1 MPAGFP
7 NSPPKWIAA
16 FLAIAAA
23 IWLAYAG
30 GKHELASYYAL
41 SSNPENWERATR
53 IEPDNPE
60 LWYRLGRFRHLDFDN
75 ADIPSAIT
83 HYRRAVQL
91 NPRSPY
97 YKLDLADAL
106 EIAGDER
113 EAGATFRAAQAAY
126 PISPEVSWK
135 YGNFLLRQDRSP
147 EAFAEIHRAILVD
160 PGLLPLAVSRVWHS
174 DPDVHRL
181 LDQVLPGTPG
191 AYEQALGFLID
202 SGETAAAIEVW
213 NGLIAKDPHPD
224 MKWAIAL
231 TDLLVKQEKFDQAA
245 TVWRQATGFAPASRN
260 GSLVYDGGFE
270 KDICAGGFGWQRTV
284 IQGADFD
291 FDTDEKHSGERS
303 ARLTFDGSMN
313 LQYQN
318 LFQYV
323 LVSPNTRYHFQ
334 GYLHTD
340 QISTESG
347 IRFEILDPQDSR
359 RLDVLT
365 SNTTG
370 TQPWTLEQ
378 ADFTTAPGEHRILV
392 RIARTPSGRLDNKLR
407 GTVWIDDVAILP
419 AAISSA
425 ENTVAPGNRD
435 TRSREAK

>member
-135 YGNFLLRQDRSP
+135 YGNFL
-147 EAFAEIHRAILVD
+147 
-160 PGLLPLAVSRVWHS
+160 
-174 DPDVHRL
+174 
-181 LDQVLPGTPG
+181 
-191 AYEQALGFLID
+191 
-202 SGETAAAIEVW
+202 
-213 NGLIAKDPHPD
+213 
-224 MKWAIAL
+224 
-231 TDLLVKQEKFDQAA
+231 
-245 TVWRQATGFAPASRN
+245 
-260 GSLVYDGGFE
+260 
-270 KDICAGGFGWQRTV
+270 
-284 IQGADFD
+284 
-291 FDTDEKHSGERS
+291 
-303 ARLTFDGSMN
+303 
-313 LQYQN
+313 
-318 LFQYV
+318 
-323 LVSPNTRYHFQ
+323 
-334 GYLHTD
+334 
-340 QISTESG
+340 
-347 IRFEILDPQDSR
+347 
-359 RLDVLT
+359 
-365 SNTTG
+365 
-370 TQPWTLEQ
+370 
-378 ADFTTAPGEHRILV
+378 
-392 RIARTPSGRLDNKLR
+392 
-407 GTVWIDDVAILP
+407 
-419 AAISSA
+419 
-425 ENTVAPGNRD
+425 
-435 TRSREAK
+435 